1 MCQDP
6 VELELGFLLIKKEVL
21 GGSILVSRCVPS
33 KTSQVG
39 GMLELGAGEL
49 GTDSQNFRAHHSR

>member
-21 GGSILVSRCVPS
+21 GDSILVSRCVPS

-49 GTDSQNFRAHHSR
+49 STDSQKFRAHHSR